1 MDGKT
6 AKMQK
11 QVAKLLRHAED
22 VVGTPEEAVFMAK
35 AFELIAKYG
44 LDMASIQA
52 DKQGLDTSDMPDE
65 KLKRLRSFY
74 RKLRDEGLVLE
85 FDPNI
90 PPIEGV
96 SAQGGWR
103 FVEATSEE
111 RESGIL
117 IRENEHS
124 RLTEKGRMIWRFP
137 PREP

>member
-52 DKQGLDTSDMPDE
+52 DKQGLDTSDMPDAI
-65 KLKRLRSFY
+65 KWSARSRCPRSGTRASVRRDVQSAGRDRLARLPEPDGEEDGPGLCGRS
-74 RKLRDEGLVLE
+74 RHLE
-85 FDPNI
+85 T
-90 PPIEGV
+90 V
-96 SAQGGWR
+96 SG
-103 FVEATSEE
+103 
-111 RESGIL
+111 
-117 IRENEHS
+117 
-124 RLTEKGRMIWRFP
+124 
-137 PREP
+137 